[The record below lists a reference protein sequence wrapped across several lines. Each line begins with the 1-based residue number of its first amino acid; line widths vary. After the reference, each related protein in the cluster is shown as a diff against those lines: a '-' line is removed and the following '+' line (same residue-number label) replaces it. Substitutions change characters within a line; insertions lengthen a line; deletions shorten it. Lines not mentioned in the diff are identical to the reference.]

1 MDWNVARL
9 RAPPAPTPGGVAFTA
24 LCGHGKA
31 GYGSGVGS
39 LREFTNPALA
49 LPPPVG
55 GLADVVF
62 QHAQDD
68 PHYVALG
75 RKDEHGEWRDVTS
88 AEFRDEVLALA
99 KGLLA
104 QGIRFGDRVAI
115 MSRTRYEW
123 TLFDYALWTIGA
135 QVVPVYPT
143 SSAEQCFWML
153 YDAECTAAVVE
164 HEDHAMTIATV
175 IDRLPQLRRLWQLD
189 SGCVQELYDA
199 GAAIEDEVVHRHREA
214 VTPDSTATIIYTSG
228 TTGRPK
234 GCVVSHGNFMFE
246 ADTVIERWE
255 PVFHSRKGDEAAT
268 LLFLPLAHVFG
279 RMVQIAAIRGKV
291 RFGHQ
296 PQLHA
301 SALLPDLQAF
311 RPTFFLA
318 VPYIFEKV
326 YGAARRKAEREG
338 RAGPFEKAVDVAVQY
353 AEAVEAKAWGTGPGP
368 SAGLRMQHQL
378 FEKLVYGK
386 LRAAMGGRVRQAMS
400 GGSAMDRRL
409 GLFFAGAGVQIY
421 EGYGL
426 TETTAAAT
434 ANPPGRTR
442 YGTVGQAIPGMTVH
456 IADDGEIWLRGDNV
470 FQGYLNN
477 PKATDETLHDGW
489 LATGDLGALDED
501 GYLTI
506 TGRKKEILVTS
517 GGKSVAPGLLEE
529 RVRDHPLVHQC
540 LLVGNDRPF
549 VAALVTLDHE
559 AVEHWLQMRGKP
571 QMTPAELVRDAD
583 LEAEVRRAVVAANTL
598 VSKAESIR
606 TFRILGQPFS
616 EEHGLLTPSLK
627 LKRKAIENAYANEV
641 EALYRS

>member
-1 MDWNVARL
+1 M
-9 RAPPAPTPGGVAFTA
+9 
-24 LCGHGKA
+24 
-31 GYGSGVGS
+31 
-39 LREFTNPALA
+39 REFTNPPLVS
-49 LPPPVG
+49 PPPAG
-55 GLADVVF
+55 GLADIVF
-62 QHAQDD
+62 EHALTD
-68 PHYVALG
+68 PRHIALG
-75 RKDEHGEWRDVTS
+75 RKDAAGRWRDVTA
-88 AEFRDEVLALA
+88 AEFRDEVMALA

-104 QGIRFGDRVAI
+104 DGVRFGDRVAI

-123 TLFDYALWTIGA
+123 TLFDFALWTIGA

-143 SSAEQCFWML
+143 SSAEQCRWML
-153 YDAECTAAVVE
+153 YDAEVTAAVVE
-164 HEDHAMTIATV
+164 HEDHAMTVATV
-175 IDRLPQLRRLWQLD
+175 IDRLPRLRRLWQLD
-189 SGCVQELYDA
+189 AGCVQELYDA
-199 GAAIEDEVVHRHREA
+199 GAHLDDEVVHRHRQA
-214 VTPDSTATIIYTSG
+214 VTPDSVATVIYTSG

-234 GCVVSHGNFMFE
+234 GCLLSHGNFMCE
-246 ADTVIERWE
+246 ADTVLRGWE
-255 PVFHSRKGDEAAT
+255 PVFHSREGDEAST

-279 RMVQIAAIRGKV
+279 RMVEVAAIRGRV

-301 SALLPDLQAF
+301 AALLPDLAAF
-311 RPTFFLA
+311 RPTFVLA

-326 YGAARRKAEREG
+326 FHAARRKAEREG
-338 RAGPFEKAVDVAVQY
+338 RSGPFEKAVDIAVKY

-368 SAGLRMQHQL
+368 SAALRMRHQL
-378 FEKLVYGK
+378 FDKLVYAK
-386 LRAAMGGRVRQAMS
+386 VRAAMGGRIRNAMS

-426 TETTAAAT
+426 TESTAAAT

-442 YGTVGQAIPGMTVH
+442 YGTVGPPVPGVTVH
-456 IADDGEIWLRGDNV
+456 IADDGEIWLRGDTV

-477 PKATDETLHDGW
+477 QKATDETLHDGW

-517 GGKSVAPGLLEE
+517 GGKSVSPGVLEE
-529 RVRDHPLVHQC
+529 RVREHPLVGQC
-540 LLVGNDRPF
+540 IVVGNDRPYI
-549 VAALVTLDHE
+549 AALVTLDRE

-571 QMTPAELVRDAD
+571 GMTAAELVRDAD

-598 VSKAESIR
+598 VSQAESIR
-606 TFRILGQPFS
+606 TFRILAQPFT

-627 LKRKAIENAYANEV
+627 LKRKAIEKAYENEV
-641 EALYRS
+641 EALYRA

>member
-1 MDWNVARL
+1 M
-9 RAPPAPTPGGVAFTA
+9 
-24 LCGHGKA
+24 H
-31 GYGSGVGS
+31 
-39 LREFTNPALA
+39 EFTNPLLA
-49 LPPPVG
+49 PAPQAG
-55 GLADVVF
+55 GLADAVF
-62 QHAQDD
+62 DHARTD
-68 PHYVALG
+68 PLRVALG
-75 RKDEHGEWRDVTS
+75 RKDESGQWRDVTA

-104 QGIRFGDRVAI
+104 RGIRFGDRVAI

-123 TLFDYALWTIGA
+123 TQFDFALWTIGA

-153 YDAECTAAVVE
+153 YDAECTAAIVE

-175 IDRLPQLRRLWQLD
+175 IDRLPQLRQLWQLD
-189 SGCVQELYDA
+189 EGCVQELYDA
-199 GAAIEDEVVHRHREA
+199 GAHLDDEVVHRHRQA
-214 VTPDSTATIIYTSG
+214 VTPDSVATIIYTSG

-234 GCVVSHGNFMFE
+234 GCVLSHGNFMFE
-246 ADTVIERWE
+246 ADSVIGRWE
-255 PVFHSRKGDEAAT
+255 PVFHSKKGDEAST

-279 RMVQIAAIRGKV
+279 RMVEVATIRGRV
-291 RFGHQ
+291 RLGHQ

-301 SALLPDLQAF
+301 AALLPDLQAF
-311 RPTFFLA
+311 KPTFILA

-326 YGAARRKAEREG
+326 FNSARRKAEKEG
-338 RAGPFEKAVDVAVQY
+338 KSGPFEKAIDIAVRY
-353 AEAVEAKAWGTGPGP
+353 ADALEAKAWGIGPGP
-368 SAGLRMQHQL
+368 SAALRMQHQ
-378 FEKLVYGK
+378 FFDKVVYSK
-386 LRAAMGGRVRQAMS
+386 VRAAMGGRIRNAMS

-426 TETTAAAT
+426 TESTAAAT
-434 ANPPGRTR
+434 ANPPDRTR
-442 YGTVGQAIPGMTVH
+442 YGTVGQAVPGVTVH
-456 IADDGEIWLRGDNV
+456 IADDGEIWLNGGNV

-517 GGKSVAPGLLEE
+517 GGKSVSPGVLEE
-529 RVRDHPLVHQC
+529 RVRDHPLVNQC
-540 LLVGNDRPF
+540 IVVGNDRPYI
-549 VAALVTLDHE
+549 AALVTLDQE

-571 QMTPAELVRDAD
+571 KLTGTQLVSDTD

-598 VSKAESIR
+598 VSQAESIR
-606 TFRILGQPFS
+606 TFRILAQPFT

-627 LKRKAIENAYANEV
+627 LKRKAIENAYEREV
-641 EALYRS
+641 EALYQA

>member
-1 MDWNVARL
+1 
-9 RAPPAPTPGGVAFTA
+9 
-24 LCGHGKA
+24 
-31 GYGSGVGS
+31 
-39 LREFTNPALA
+39 LREFTNPPSA

-62 QHAQDD
+62 QHAQED
-68 PHYVALG
+68 PGHIALG
-75 RKDEHGEWRDVTS
+75 RKDEAGQWRDVS
-88 AEFRDEVLALA
+88 AAEFRDEVLALA

-104 QGIRFGDRVAI
+104 RGIRFGDRVAI
-115 MSRTRYEW
+115 MARTRYEW
-123 TLFDYALWTIGA
+123 TLFDFALWTIGA

-153 YDAECTAAVVE
+153 YDSECTAAVVE

-175 IDRLPQLRRLWQLD
+175 IDRLPRLGQLWQLD
-189 SGCVQELYDA
+189 SGAVQELYDA
-199 GAAIEDEVVHRHREA
+199 GAPLDDEVVHRHRQA

-234 GCVVSHGNFMFE
+234 GCVITHGNLMFE
-246 ADTVIERWE
+246 TDTVIERWE
-255 PVFHSRKGDEAAT
+255 PVFHSKRGDEAAT

-279 RMVQIAAIRGKV
+279 RMVQVAAVRGRV

-296 PQLHA
+296 PQLNA
-301 SALLPDLQAF
+301 TALLPDLAAF

-326 YGAARRKAEREG
+326 FNAARRKAEKEG
-338 RAGPFEKAVDVAVQY
+338 RAGPFEKAVEVAVKY
-353 AEAVEAKAWGTGPGP
+353 ADAMEAKAWGTGPGP
-368 SAGLRMQHQL
+368 SAALRMQHQV
-378 FEKLVYGK
+378 FDKLVYAK
-386 LRAAMGGRVRQAMS
+386 VRAAMGGRVRHAMS

-409 GLFFAGAGVQIY
+409 GLFFAGAGVHIY

-434 ANPPGRTR
+434 ANPPERTR
-442 YGTVGQAIPGMTVH
+442 YGTVGVPIPGMTVH

-477 PKATDETLHDGW
+477 QKATDATLHDGW

-517 GGKSVAPGLLEE
+517 GGKSVSPGVLEE
-529 RVRDHPLVHQC
+529 RVRDHPLVAQC
-540 LLVGNDRPF
+540 IVVGNDRPYI
-549 VAALVTLDHE
+549 AALVTLDQE
-559 AVEHWLQMRGKP
+559 AVEHWLAMHGKP
-571 QMTPAELVRDAD
+571 GMTPSELVRDAA
-583 LEAEVRRAVVAANTL
+583 LETEVRRAVVAANTL
-598 VSKAESIR
+598 VSQAESIR
-606 TFRILGQPFS
+606 TFRILAQPFT

-627 LKRKAIENAYANEV
+627 LKRKAIENAYADEV
-641 EALYRS
+641 EALYRA